1 MGSSN
6 HSVNLSVKKF
16 EPSQQLKTLAI
27 ALTALGFLGFVI
39 GFIKNPE
46 RMWTSYLT
54 AFFYVTCFAT
64 GGLFFVTI
72 QHVAKAGWSAGV
84 RRLAEGFTAFLPVT
98 LIGSLVLLLGSSKLY
113 QWTRPEILEA
123 SPLIAS
129 KTAYLNLPFMTLRL
143 IVFGALAIIFA
154 KLMVGNS
161 LKQDQNGDASLT
173 TKNTAF
179 GVAYTLI
186 FAITFSV
193 FSVDLLMSLLPT
205 WYSTIYGI
213 YTFAGSIQST
223 FALLILVMLYMKNKG
238 FITGYVTIEH
248 VHDVAKFL
256 KGFTVFWAYI
266 AFSQFMLIWY
276 ANIPEETEFYLMRA
290 QGGWMVISMSLL
302 ILKFIVPFLA
312 LLPRGAKR
320 NESHLVLVCALVLI
334 MQYVDIYWLV
344 YPTFFDNHVVFGF
357 YEVALLAGF
366 VGIFMLTVM
375 KFYQTHSLVA
385 IKDPRMHE
393 SVNHHVSY

>member
-1 MGSSN
+1 
-6 HSVNLSVKKF
+6 
-16 EPSQQLKTLAI
+16 
-27 ALTALGFLGFVI
+27 
-39 GFIKNPE
+39 
-46 RMWTSYLT
+46 
-54 AFFYVTCFAT
+54 VTCFAT

>member
-1 MGSSN
+1 
-6 HSVNLSVKKF
+6 
-16 EPSQQLKTLAI
+16 
-27 ALTALGFLGFVI
+27 
-39 GFIKNPE
+39 
-46 RMWTSYLT
+46 
-54 AFFYVTCFAT
+54 
-64 GGLFFVTI
+64 
-72 QHVAKAGWSAGV
+72 
-84 RRLAEGFTAFLPVT
+84 
-98 LIGSLVLLLGSSKLY
+98 
-113 QWTRPEILEA
+113 
-123 SPLIAS
+123 
-129 KTAYLNLPFMTLRL
+129 MTLRL

-161 LKQDQNGDASLT
+161 LKQDQNGDESLT
-173 TKNTAF
+173 TKNTAL

-186 FAITFSV
+186 FAITFSI

-205 WYSTIYGI
+205 WYSTIYGV

-223 FALLILVMLYMKNKG
+223 FALLILIMLYMKNKG

-320 NESHLVLVCALVLI
+320 NEGHLVLVCALVLI